1 MDCPDKPQKEVK
13 AMTNERRLS
22 RRMFLGGSIGVA
34 GLASNMVA
42 FSTGKSQSRP
52 TIRASHAYPD
62 KTSAIRCAGD

>member
-42 FSTGKSQSRP
+42 FSTHELCNEVN
-52 TIRASHAYPD
+52 RAVEGINKEGRNVFP
-62 KTSAIRCAGD
+62 